1 MEYWKQAY
9 DVADIV
15 FLNSWM
21 MWLVYIS
28 FFILAM
34 AMRKKDNRTRR
45 IAGSVMIGAAM
56 PGMLMSAG
64 CLGLFIY
71 TMVKVYQIASSKEF
85 RSLNDSPVVRDIQ
98 NMVNNVPITCL
109 SFSLLLFIVLALIA
123 VICGIVVLAKKAGR
137 GIGVVTLLYGFALF
151 GFFGWLLLSFFAY
164 WAS

>member
-137 GIGVVTLLYGFALF
+137 GIGIFTLLYGIALF
-151 GFFGWLLLSFFAY
+151 GIFGWVLAGFFAY